1 MAETKWRDQQVL
13 TEKVSA
19 YLETHHKITT
29 DFERSLRGAR
39 HYVELAK
46 LARDKE
52 PEETAALLE
61 QIREIDLLG
70 HLQTQ
75 LEAFE
80 DISGFLPSGEAP
92 AENEPSE
99 DEKEGINQIQ
109 EIRNRYDVMLEEAED
124 QQEAISELML
134 YLQNMA

>member
-1 MAETKWRDQQVL
+1 MAEPKWRERQVL

-19 YLETHHKITT
+19 YLETHHNITT
-29 DFERSLRGAR
+29 EFERSLRTAR

-52 PEETAALLE
+52 PAETATLLE
-61 QIREIDLLG
+61 QIQEIDLLG

-80 DISGFLPSGEAP
+80 DITGLLQSGEETAG
-92 AENEPSE
+92 EESGGE
-99 DEKEGINQIQ
+99 ETGEIDQIQ

-124 QQEAISELML
+124 QQEVISELML
-134 YLQNMA
+134 YLRNMA

>member
-1 MAETKWRDQQVL
+1 MAEPKWRDQQVL

-19 YLETHHKITT
+19 YLENHRKITI
-29 DFERSLRGAR
+29 DFERSLRNSR

-52 PEETAALLE
+52 PVEAETLLE
-61 QIREIDLLG
+61 QLREIDLLG

-80 DISGFLPSGEAP
+80 DISGFFQTGEDSAEEESGG
-92 AENEPSE
+92 ENTEQT
-99 DEKEGINQIQ
+99 DRLQ
-109 EIRNRYDVMLEEAED
+109 EIRERYDVMLEEAED

-134 YLQNMA
+134 YLRNMA